1 MAANCQAAATGRQLD
16 IRGPH
21 CLGKFAGQSKSAPY
35 ELFGLLTQP
44 CEAVTPHQIRHLIDF
59 RTGVRRILQPLRYHK
74 PPAALSEQS
83 HRAFLSAKLR
93 DLGDRADTEALL
105 ATANLS
111 ATLDEHYAKSRFLV
125 LQQLSKHDQVPLL
138 ENP

>member
-1 MAANCQAAATGRQLD
+1 
-16 IRGPH
+16 
-21 CLGKFAGQSKSAPY
+21 
-35 ELFGLLTQP
+35 LLTQP
-44 CEAVTPHQIRHLIDF
+44 CEAVTPHQIRHLVDF
-59 RTGVRRILQPLRYHK
+59 GTRVRRILQPLRHLK

-111 ATLDEHYAKSRFLV
+111 ASLDEHYAKSRFLV